1 MTNIRLLLIGCCL
14 FLLSACGKKTV
25 NIVVPPEASIRMN
38 FGVQQ
43 LQETLEKEGYRVLLS
58 GIEDTLTEADRIIFL
73 NQACDSTL
81 RKEGFLIT
89 TEGNRTMVRGND
101 GNGVIYACRE
111 LIDHINEKKNLD
123 FPAFCQDAPEM
134 VLRGACIGLQKTT
147 YLPGHGVYEYPYTPE
162 NFPWF
167 YDKQAWIRYLDM
179 LVENRMNS
187 LYLWNGHPFA
197 SLVRLEEY
205 PFALEVDEETF
216 KKNEEIFSFLT
227 EEADKRVF
235 SSFKCSIIFFYPN
248 HLPII
253 TGLKL
258 RIVID
263 RLLRLSVIIHV
274 NRSQLLLRNIRTWVC
289 LSVLGRLWILMK
301 MTWNGL
307 HKPLF
312 PE

>member
-43 LQETLEKEGYRVLLS
+43 LQETLEKEGHRVLLS

-205 PFALEVDEETF
+205 P
-216 KKNEEIFSFLT
+216 
-227 EEADKRVF
+227 
-235 SSFKCSIIFFYPN
+235 
-248 HLPII
+248 
-253 TGLKL
+253 
-258 RIVID
+258 
-263 RLLRLSVIIHV
+263 LL
-274 NRSQLLLRNIRTWVC
+274 W
-289 LSVLGRLWILMK
+289 K
-301 MTWNGL
+301 
-307 HKPLF
+307 
-312 PE
+312 

>member
-167 YDKQAWIRYLDM
+167 YD
-179 LVENRMNS
+179 
-187 LYLWNGHPFA
+187 
-197 SLVRLEEY
+197 
-205 PFALEVDEETF
+205 
-216 KKNEEIFSFLT
+216 
-227 EEADKRVF
+227 
-235 SSFKCSIIFFYPN
+235 
-248 HLPII
+248 
-253 TGLKL
+253 
-258 RIVID
+258 
-263 RLLRLSVIIHV
+263 
-274 NRSQLLLRNIRTWVC
+274 
-289 LSVLGRLWILMK
+289 
-301 MTWNGL
+301 
-307 HKPLF
+307 
-312 PE
+312 